1 MDIKT
6 NHSLNDVVYYVENT
20 YYGNQNRNVTKGKII
35 RIGLG
40 SKGIE
45 YTISNLEE
53 DKYPDTRLE
62 CDVFKTQD
70 EAQLKR
76 ISIILDKYSIK
87 MDDVVKL
94 ISKLDMIVYKK
105 GGI

>member
-1 MDIKT
+1 MNINT
-6 NHSLNDVVYYVENT
+6 GHSLNDIVYYVKDT
-20 YYGNQNRNVTKGKII
+20 CYGDQSRDVTKGKII
-35 RIGLG
+35 RIELG
-40 SKGIE
+40 SRGIE
-45 YTISNLEE
+45 YIISNLEK

-76 ISIILDKYSIK
+76 ISIILDKYNIK
-87 MDDVVKL
+87 MGDVIKL
-94 ISKLDMIVYKK
+94 ISNLDMIDYES

>member
-6 NHSLNDVVYYVENT
+6 GHSLNDIVYYVKDT
-20 YYGNQNRNVTKGKII
+20 CYGDQNRDVTKGKII
-35 RIGLG
+35 RIEFG

-45 YTISNLEE
+45 YIISNLEK

-76 ISIILDKYSIK
+76 ISTILDKYNIK
-87 MDDVVKL
+87 IDDVIKL
-94 ISKLDMIVYKK
+94 ISKLDLIVYKK

>member
-6 NHSLNDVVYYVENT
+6 DHNLNDIVYYVKNT
-20 YYGNQNRNVTKGKII
+20 YYGNQNRDVTKGKII
-35 RIGLG
+35 RIELG

-62 CDVFKTQD
+62 CDVFKTQE

-94 ISKLDMIVYKK
+94 ISNLDLWKSVKEVR
-105 GGI
+105 

>member
-1 MDIKT
+1 MNINT
-6 NHSLNDVVYYVENT
+6 GHNLNDIVYYVKNT
-20 YYGNQNRNVTKGKII
+20 YYGNQNRDVTKGKII
-35 RIGLG
+35 RIELG

-62 CDVFKTQD
+62 CDVFKTPD

-87 MDDVVKL
+87 MDDVIKL
-94 ISKLDMIVYKK
+94 ISNLDLWKSVKEVS
-105 GGI
+105 

>member
-1 MDIKT
+1 MEIKT
-6 NHSLNDVVYYVENT
+6 KFDLNDIVYYVKNT
-20 YYGNQNRNVTKGKII
+20 YYGNQNRDVTKGKII
-35 RIGLG
+35 RVELG

-70 EAQLKR
+70 EAQIKR
-76 ISIILDKYSIK
+76 ISIILDKYDIR
-87 MDDVVKL
+87 MEDVVKL
-94 ISKLDMIVYKK
+94 ISNLDLWKTIK
-105 GGI
+105 GE

>member
-1 MDIKT
+1 MNIKT
-6 NHSLNDVVYYVENT
+6 NHSLNDIVYYVKNT
-20 YYGNQNRNVTKGKII
+20 YYGNQNRDVTKGKII
-35 RIGLG
+35 RIELG

-76 ISIILDKYSIK
+76 ISIILDKYNIK
-87 MDDVVKL
+87 MGDVVKL
-94 ISKLDMIVYKK
+94 ISNLDMITYKPE
-105 GGI
+105 GI

>member
-1 MDIKT
+1 MNIKT
-6 NHSLNDVVYYVENT
+6 GHSLNDIVYYVKDT
-20 YYGNQNRNVTKGKII
+20 CYGDQSRNVTKGKII
-35 RIGLG
+35 KIEFG

-45 YTISNLEE
+45 YIISNLEK
-53 DKYPDTRLE
+53 DKYPDTRSE

-76 ISIILDKYSIK
+76 VSIILDKYNIK
-87 MDDVVKL
+87 MDDVIKL
-94 ISKLDMIVYKK
+94 VSNLNLWK

>member
-1 MDIKT
+1 MNINTGHNLDDI
-6 NHSLNDVVYYVENT
+6 VFYVKDT
-20 YYGNQNRNVTKGKII
+20 CYGDQSRNVTKGKII
-35 RIGLG
+35 RIELG
-40 SKGIE
+40 SNGVQYI
-45 YTISNLEE
+45 ISNLEK

-87 MDDVVKL
+87 IDDVVKL

>member
-1 MDIKT
+1 MYINT
-6 NHSLNDVVYYVENT
+6 GHNLNDIVYYVKNT
-20 YYGNQNRNVTKGKII
+20 YYGNQNRDVTKGKII
-35 RIGLG
+35 RIELG

-53 DKYPDTRLE
+53 NKYPDTRLE

-76 ISIILDKYSIK
+76 ISIILDKYNIK
-87 MDDVVKL
+87 INDVIKL
-94 ISKLDMIVYKK
+94 ISNLDMIKYKS